1 MVMKKLFV
9 FLLIVAYLISGC
21 SFNVEVITPAPGQSD
36 ITPPANVVA
45 SPIATISATAELP
58 PVGFT
63 PVSSD
68 PVFFGAYVA
77 LEQDSAPGRSAF
89 PAGTKQVFGI
99 WNYQNMQEGL
109 TIKREWY
116 LDGKLWLT
124 REEPWDFA
132 RYGAFGI
139 IRDISIYDFEVGLPS
154 GIYQLRLYI
163 NDVIQP
169 IGFSFVNQLENQ
181 MNFEILPIES
191 ITEAASPNFLWDAV
205 VLGGNRLIVRD
216 TNGIPSVL
224 FAGLEIPYFTWLSD
238 SQHLL
243 FVDRDRSGQLAGTT
257 IGIRDT
263 LWIVDILT
271 QETQLLYKSE
281 TALGER
287 GGLSVS
293 PDGRYVASVE
303 GSGYGDACIVD
314 SKLIFFEVA
323 SDYKNAKAIKQEK
336 FTGIPASVDGVV
348 YPVRDGIW
356 QNNTQYLVTLDGT
369 CSVDKSKMGP
379 YLFNV
384 SNLTAAKSSSSS
396 SPLIAGDLG
405 WGTIHGMILDSVTH
419 APVGGAIVSCEHHS
433 YTSPVTCSG
442 TTTTNVDGIYIF
454 DTVFFHDTDTV
465 KLTVQAN
472 GYQEFEYTQ
481 NFFSRNDLEAN
492 ISVTRLP

>member
-1 MVMKKLFV
+1 MKKIFV
-9 FLLIVAYLISGC
+9 FLLIVAALISGC

-45 SPIATISATAELP
+45 SPIATISATVELP

-68 PVFFGAYVA
+68 PVFYAAAVSLNQNGVPA
-77 LEQDSAPGRSAF
+77 RIAF
-89 PAGTKQVFGI
+89 PTGTKQVFAV
-99 WNYQNMQEGL
+99 WTYQNMRAGL

-116 LDGKLWLT
+116 LNGEPWLF

-132 RYGAFGI
+132 KYGAAGI
-139 IRDISIYDFEVGLPS
+139 MTDISIYDFEVGLPA
-154 GIYQLRLYI
+154 GLYEI
-163 NDVIQP
+163 KVYIDNIVQP
-169 IGFSFVNQLENQ
+169 IGPNTPGGPGTFLI
-181 MNFEILPIES
+181 FEILRDEF
-191 ITEAASPNFLWDAV
+191 TTDVVSPNSQWSAGVSF
-205 VLGGNRLIVRD
+205 GNRLVIRD
-216 TNGIPSVL
+216 VTGAPTEI
-224 FAGLEIPYFTWLSD
+224 FAGREIPYLSWFPD
-238 SQHLL
+238 SQHVL
-243 FVDRDRSGQLAGTT
+243 FVDRDRSQQQQGTD
-257 IGIRDT
+257 IGVRDD
-263 LWIVDILT
+263 LWIADVQT
-271 QETQLLYKSE
+271 GKTNLLYKNES
-281 TALGER
+281 AFR
-287 GGLSVS
+287 GFGGPVTS
-293 PDGRYVASVE
+293 PDGKYIASLE
-303 GSGYGDACIVD
+303 GSGYGDACFVD

-323 SDYKNAKAIKQEK
+323 GDYKSAKAIKQEK

-369 CSVDKSKMGP
+369 CSVDKSKIGP

-405 WGTIHGMILDSVTH
+405 WGTIHGMIIDSVTH
-419 APVGGAIVSCEHHS
+419 APVDGAIVSCEHHS

-442 TTTTNVDGIYIF
+442 TATTNAQGIYTF
-454 DTVFFHDTDTV
+454 GNVFFHDTDTV
-465 KLTVQAN
+465 KLTVQVN